1 MSVLPDIQPDNPFV
15 YTQGVVDGNWYYKA
29 TWPKPPHMTPWI
41 GPFMTKTCA
50 IQHSKDGTF
59 RVIY

>member
-1 MSVLPDIQPDNPFV
+1 MSESEPEFV
-15 YTQGVVDGNWYYKA
+15 YTQGLGDRYWYYSRIEIDA
-29 TWPKPPHMTPWI
+29 PTMEQWI

-59 RVIY
+59 RVID